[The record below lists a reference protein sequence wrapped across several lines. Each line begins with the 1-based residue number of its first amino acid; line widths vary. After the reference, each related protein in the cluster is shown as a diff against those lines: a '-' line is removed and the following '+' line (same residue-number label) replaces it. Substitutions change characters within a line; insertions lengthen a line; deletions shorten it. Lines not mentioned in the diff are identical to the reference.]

1 MFIIDALEY
10 ISKMRELNRLKVRV
24 VELSAMVDYYR
35 EKCYSME
42 KEYQRKKARNASGGN
57 SNESPFGDLFGG
69 IFK

>member
-1 MFIIDALEY
+1 MFVIDAFEY

-24 VELSAMVDYYR
+24 VELSAMVDYFR

-42 KEYQRKKARNASGGN
+42 KEQRGKKMSNTSGGIGDI
-57 SNESPFGDLFGG
+57 FGD